1 MENKLQTDNYSLV
14 VMNIADGIKKAIQM
28 LIRIGC
34 SKEEVID
41 ITSGAVDQLIEY
53 IELAPE
59 EYRDNMRKHML
70 FLESNTDIASY
81 YKASKFRLEAFF
93 SSDYCRKCNGC
104 RKGGT
109 ER

>member
-41 ITSGAVDQLIEY
+41 ITSGAVDKLLEY

-70 FLESNTDIASY
+70 FIKSKADITSY
-81 YKASKFRLEAFF
+81 YEEAKDRLEAFF

-104 RKGGT
+104 RKNV
-109 ER
+109 RSR